1 MKILEKD
8 KKTKDEGTCVHKRIA
23 FSLLYDSPN
32 DDNISNYYAW
42 R

>member
-8 KKTKDEGTCVHKRIA
+8 KKKDQGKCVHKRIA
-23 FSLLYDSPN
+23 FSLLHDSPN
-32 DDNISNYYAW
+32 DDSISNYYAW